1 MWAERP
7 LREEE
12 AITPR
17 APQKPAYRVLSPRTS
32 LSSCNSVH
40 KNTGD
45 SLPEKTSEA
54 VEHKQTHR
62 LYPTLPNIN
71 RFEVCLPLG
80 SSEEKLCAASECHN
94 MQRDTQVEEPVSG
107 YYAMKE
113 QILILEQQN
122 KELLAI
128 NNKWAKEYR
137 TMVQYYK
144 KKVQFLKALKN
155 DGLSEEERSDEDERP
170 ATFCKKEMPGKTGLT
185 TELRTSEEETAE
197 LRAQNQTLTRRWQQ
211 QQEEIRRLNKVLEE
225 TLQRSQPLEMS
236 SETLQDIWKHQAEV
250 YKEDFLR
257 ERRDREKLKG
267 KTLELEKR
275 YKKVHD
281 ELRVFKS
288 QVTLAQPVHCCSCT
302 KQAKHPD
309 WEQQH
314 IQQQRRYTFSSKD

>member
-1 MWAERP
+1 M
-7 LREEE
+7 
-12 AITPR
+12 
-17 APQKPAYRVLSPRTS
+17 SM
-32 LSSCNSVH
+32 H

-45 SLPEKTSEA
+45 SSTVKTSEA
-54 VEHKQTHR
+54 TQHKQTHI

-80 SSEEKLCAASECHN
+80 STGEKLCAAAESHN
-94 MQRDTQVEEPVSG
+94 EQKDTQLEEPVSG

-113 QILILEQQN
+113 QILIMEQQN

-144 KKVQFLKALKN
+144 KKVQFLKALKQ
-155 DGLSEEERSDEDERP
+155 DGVSEEERSDEEERP
-170 ATFCKKEMPGKTGLT
+170 VTFCKTEKPGKDRVR
-185 TELRTSEEETAE
+185 TELRTAEEETEE
-197 LRAQNQTLTRRWQQ
+197 LRAQNHTLTRRWQH
-211 QQEEIRRLNKVLEE
+211 QQEEIRRLNKALEE
-225 TLQRSQPLEMS
+225 TIQRSEPLENS

-250 YKEDFLR
+250 YKEDFLK

-267 KTLELEKR
+267 KNLELEKR

-302 KQAKHPD
+302 NRPKQPD
-309 WEQQH
+309 REHQH
-314 IQQQRRYTFSSKD
+314 VQQQQRYTFCSKD